1 MFRKEKKKKWRN
13 KINENWYILHT
24 HVLLLFNVINF
35 VVVVVVVHFK
45 LMKIKFKLNIYFCE
59 LKIFFFNQKLEK
71 KQALFAM

>member
-1 MFRKEKKKKWRN
+1 MFRKEKKKKRRN

-35 VVVVVVVHFK
+35 VVVVVVHFK